1 MDAFSAGRLTR
12 TLDPVHSV
20 AYFLPAATERFGA
33 LGMQGRTSY
42 FAMRSAPMGA
52 VVAGVAAATF
62 YNFNPELVAASIPA
76 AWQMAPPE
84 TVTRIRYEIV
94 ELTTAGLQLRAEVE
108 DVTDRLAFGER
119 SPTTRWLSSS
129 GSRFRRVR
137 PCWTLACSRRAHL
150 EPGTANID
158 DYSVSSSS
166 CVTELTP
173 STIASARVTRST
185 PVPETVI
192 ATVTSPGSAG
202 AASAPPDARSVTT
215 DVTCQP
221 CLSQALRS
229 CRRTP
234 RSSW

>member
-94 ELTTAGLQLRAEVE
+94 ELTTAGL
-108 DVTDRLAFGER
+108 
-119 SPTTRWLSSS
+119 
-129 GSRFRRVR
+129 
-137 PCWTLACSRRAHL
+137 
-150 EPGTANID
+150 
-158 DYSVSSSS
+158 
-166 CVTELTP
+166 
-173 STIASARVTRST
+173 
-185 PVPETVI
+185 
-192 ATVTSPGSAG
+192 
-202 AASAPPDARSVTT
+202 
-215 DVTCQP
+215 
-221 CLSQALRS
+221 
-229 CRRTP
+229 
-234 RSSW
+234 